1 MQLTISNIIGPMPKQ
16 KYVFEQEQ
24 SITIGRDP
32 KSCQIIYPADFT
44 CVGRQHLEIVED
56 AGRYELRV
64 NTKNPVYLDGELA
77 QDDVEL
83 PDSCIIAL
91 GVKNGPSFKVEF
103 SDESELPQTIDYGE
117 QVEIHH
123 KVNRSKKWIQ
133 VALLSI
139 VLVSGGFGWNAWK
152 TNQQLEVTNNAVGK
166 KFDEIYQELESNIGS
181 LAHKASSSVYLV
193 LIKSEGGETPIGTA
207 WVARDDALATN
218 SHVAEVFHEISK
230 QKDNQFIVR
239 SIVQPYKEHVITKVA
254 LHPGY
259 TDFEE
264 AWAEESPKVIEAT
277 GDVTNIEYIP
287 AYDVALLYPES
298 SSGLAVPLKIASE
311 SSLRNLTSGEE
322 VAYIGFPMEG
332 VFQQAFVEP
341 TPQIQVANITSITDF
356 FRGQPLFDSAQLI
369 QHSLPATGGASGS
382 PIINSKG
389 EVIALL
395 NAGNIL
401 GVNDAG
407 VRIPHA
413 VSINYGQ
420 RVDLLNPLL
429 ANGDNFT
436 TDELHAS
443 WEKGFKRFSEKE
455 VVNKAIINNIKPEI
469 LAEWVEYLGSEREPI
484 ELLSEDIIIGVNDT
498 VNDVPAKLINFTA
511 EEQGN
516 YLVMAIDS
524 EQGDIDLFVGEFI
537 DGELHELDRDND
549 NSFYP
554 FVSMELKKGAKILIY
569 IVYPDMEEANKET
582 TKVKFWLFKE

>member
-1 MQLTISNIIGPMPKQ
+1 MLLKITNIIGPMAKQ
-16 KYVFEQEQ
+16 KYVFDQED

-32 KSCQIIYPADFT
+32 KVCQITYPADFT
-44 CVGRQHLEIVED
+44 SIGRQHLEIVED
-56 AGRYELRV
+56 VGRYELRV

-77 QDDVEL
+77 QDDIEL
-83 PDSCIIAL
+83 PDSCVIAL
-91 GVKNGPSFKVEF
+91 GAKNGPSFKIEL
-103 SDESELPQTIDYGE
+103 SDDDELPQTIDYGE
-117 QVEIHH
+117 QVEIHQ
-123 KVNRSKKWIQ
+123 KVNQSKKWIQ
-133 VALLSI
+133 VALFLI
-139 VLVSGGFGWNAWK
+139 VLVSGGFGWNAWETK
-152 TNQQLEVTNNAVGK
+152 QQLELTNNAVGK
-166 KFDEIYQELESNIGS
+166 KFNEIYQELESNIGS

-193 LIKSEGGETPIGTA
+193 LIKNEKGETPIGTA

-218 SHVAEVFHEISK
+218 SHVAEVFHEVSK
-230 QKDNQFIVR
+230 QENNQFIVR

-264 AWAEESPKVIEAT
+264 AWIKESPKMIEAS
-277 GDVTNIEYIP
+277 GNVTSIEYIP

-298 SSGLAVPLKIASE
+298 PSGLANPLKIASE

-401 GVNDAG
+401 GVNDVG

-429 ANGDNFT
+429 ADGDNFT
-436 TDELHAS
+436 TDELHAG
-443 WEKGFKRFSEKE
+443 WQKGFKRFSEKE

-469 LAEWVEYLGSEREPI
+469 LSEWVEYLGSEREPI
-484 ELLSEDIIIGVNDT
+484 EILSEDITISVNDK
-498 VNDVPAKLINFTA
+498 VNDVPATLINFTA
-511 EEQGN
+511 EEEGN
-516 YLVMAIDS
+516 YLVLAIDS
-524 EQGDIDLFVGEFI
+524 AQGDIDLFVGQFI

-549 NSFYP
+549 SSFYP
-554 FVSMELKKGAKILIY
+554 FVSVGVEKGAKVLIY
-569 IVYPDMEEANKET
+569 IIYPDMEEAKKE
-582 TKVKFWLFKE
+582 KSEVKFWLYKE

>member
-1 MQLTISNIIGPMPKQ
+1 MLLKITNIIGPMEKQ
-16 KYVFEQEQ
+16 TYVFEQEQ

-32 KSCQIIYPADFT
+32 KLCQITYPADFT
-44 CVGRQHLEIVED
+44 SIGRQHLEIVED
-56 AGRYELRV
+56 VGRYELRV

-77 QDDVEL
+77 QDDIEL
-83 PDSCIIAL
+83 PDSCVIAL
-91 GVKNGPSFKVEF
+91 GVKNGPSFKIEL
-103 SDESELPQTIDYGE
+103 SDDDALPQTVDYGE
-117 QVEIHH
+117 QIEIHQR
-123 KVNRSKKWIQ
+123 VNKSKKWIQ
-133 VALLSI
+133 VALFLI
-139 VLVSGGFGWNAWK
+139 VLVSGGFGWNAWNI
-152 TNQQLEVTNNAVGK
+152 NQQLELTNNAVGK

-193 LIKSEGGETPIGTA
+193 LIKNEDGETPIGTA

-230 QKDNQFIVR
+230 QSNNQFIVR

-264 AWAEESPKVIEAT
+264 AWVKESPKTIEAT

-287 AYDVALLYPES
+287 AYDVALLYPET
-298 SSGLAVPLKIASE
+298 SSGLATPLKIASE

-382 PIINSKG
+382 PIINSRG

-401 GVNDAG
+401 GINDAG

-436 TDELHAS
+436 TDKLHAG
-443 WEKGFKRFSEKE
+443 WQKGFKRFSEKE
-455 VVNKAIINNIKPEI
+455 VVNKAVVNSIKPEI
-469 LAEWVEYLGSEREPI
+469 LSEWVEYLGSGREPL
-484 ELLSEDIIIGVNDT
+484 ELLSKDVTIDINDT
-498 VNDVPAKLINFTA
+498 VNDVPAKLINFTV

-516 YLVMAIDS
+516 YLLMAIDS

-537 DGELHELDRDND
+537 DGKLHEIDRDND
-549 NSFYP
+549 SSFYP
-554 FVSMELKKGAKILIY
+554 FVSVELEKDAKVYIY
-569 IVYPDMEEANKET
+569 IVYPGMKDEKKET
-582 TKVKFWLFKE
+582 SKVKFWLYKE